1 MKRVISLVL
10 AALLCM
16 SFLMGCNSDSLAQ
29 AETSQDVVDY
39 LKKQGMSIVYELP
52 YSDEDQMNNLNQYD
66 CTSRTDFSDS
76 AIEETYDKNEPL
88 SGTVELFKDADA
100 AVKRADFIKA
110 YQRPYDFGYLIL
122 KDNILL
128 GINTF
133 APVEIVEK
141 YANALGAEIYSEP
154 NIYHKTPRT
163 VSIGNNL
170 FNESPEECLRIINQ
184 YLTYMIPLEDLIK
197 NEEESFYK
205 GELLYTSSV
214 PIMTSSYLTFITD
227 ASRNHT
233 KSILLDIETS
243 DGSNTEMVIAYLAA
257 IFFSVDPQMSEDLYG
272 VIIDELGEGT
282 LSSSHTALSI
292 HNGIAYFAYLDGEG
306 MHFMVK
312 PDGYF

>member
-1 MKRVISLVL
+1 MKRVISFVL

-100 AVKRADFIKA
+100 AVKRADFIKT

-128 GINTF
+128 SINTF
-133 APVEIVEK
+133 APAEIVEK

-154 NIYHKTPRT
+154 NIYHKTPET
-163 VSIGNNL
+163 VSIENNL

-184 YLTYMIPLEDLIK
+184 YLTNMIPLDSLIK
-197 NEEESFYK
+197 YEGESFDTA
-205 GELLYTSSV
+205 GV
-214 PIMTSSYLTFITD
+214 PIMTSSYFMFTTD

-233 KSILLDIETS
+233 KSILLEIGTS
-243 DGSNTEMVIAYLAA
+243 DGDNSEIIKAYLVA
-257 IFFSVDPQMSEDLYG
+257 IFFAVDPQMSKDLYN
-272 VIIDELGEGT
+272 VIMTELIEGT
-282 LSSSHTALSI
+282 SRGRRTAIST
-292 HNGIAYFAYLDGEG
+292 HNGINYFAYVNAES
-306 MHFMVK
+306 MSFTITPEV
-312 PDGYF
+312 